1 MIKIL
6 SSKQIKELDA
16 FTIVN
21 EPVSSIDLM
30 ERACKA
36 FVDWVILNI
45 NESKTIGIVCG
56 TGNNGGDGLG
66 IARLLDD
73 RGYHVSVW
81 VVKGSVSE
89 SNDFKTNF
97 GRLEGKLDVTEIT
110 EVDKEL
116 FNDVDVLVD
125 GVFGSGLSRPPEGIY
140 AKAIQCMNQSKAIR
154 IAIDIPSGL
163 MVDSKSTGEIVSA
176 DYTISF
182 QVPKLAFFLP
192 QCFQYTGEWTLVD
205 IGLKKEFIQK
215 FDSDFY
221 LVTQKD
227 VCKLLKPRSK
237 FDHKGKFGH
246 ALLIA
251 GSFGKIGA
259 AVLASRAALRAGC
272 GLLTVH
278 VPRCGYLIIQSSVPE
293 AMAITDIEESFFSN
307 VDDIDRFTTLGI
319 GPGLGKHQKT
329 AAALKK
335 LMEKFKKPM
344 VIDADALNLISED
357 PELLNIIPEGSIL
370 TPHPKEFERL
380 TSTWKDD
387 FEKLENL
394 RSLAQR
400 TKCTI
405 VLKGAFSAIAT
416 PLGKVHF
423 NPTGNPAMATGG
435 TGDVL
440 TGILTGLLAQSYSGT
455 EAAILGVYLHGLA
468 GDFVVRER
476 GERGLIAS
484 DLVDFIPQAY
494 HKLIKR

>member
-6 SSKQIKELDA
+6 SSKQIKELDT

-36 FVDWVILNI
+36 FADWVILNI

-66 IARLLDD
+66 IARLLND
-73 RGYHVSVW
+73 RGYQVSVW
-81 VVKGSVSE
+81 VVRGSVSE
-89 SNDFKTNF
+89 SDDFKTNL
-97 GRLEGKLDVTEIT
+97 GRLEGKLDVIEIT
-110 EVDKEL
+110 EVDGEL

-125 GVFGSGLSRPPEGIY
+125 GIFGSGLSRPPEGIY
-140 AKAIQCMNQSKAIR
+140 AHVIRCINQSKAIR

-163 MVDSKSTGEIVSA
+163 VIDSKSMGEIVRA

-192 QCFQYTGEWTLVD
+192 NCFQYTGEWTLVD

-215 FDSDFY
+215 FDSNY
-221 LVTQKD
+221 CLVTQKD
-227 VCKLLKPRSK
+227 ACKLLKSRSK

-259 AVLASRAALRAGC
+259 AVLSSRAALRAGC

-278 VPRCGYLIIQSSVPE
+278 IPRCGYQIIQSSVPE
-293 AMAITDIEESFFSN
+293 AMADADTEEALFSN
-307 VDDIDRFTTLGI
+307 VDDIERFTTLGI
-319 GPGLGKHQKT
+319 GPGLGTHEKT
-329 AAALKK
+329 ASALKK
-335 LMEKFKKPM
+335 VLENFEKPM
-344 VIDADALNLISED
+344 VIDADALNLISEH
-357 PELLNIIPEGSIL
+357 PELLNMIPEGSIL

-380 TSTWKDD
+380 IGSWKDD
-387 FEKLENL
+387 FEKLGNL
-394 RSLAQR
+394 RLLAQR
-400 TKCTI
+400 TKSTI

-416 PLGKVHF
+416 PTGKVYF
-423 NPTGNPAMATGG
+423 NPTGNPSMATGG

-476 GERGLIAS
+476 GEHGLIAS
-484 DLVDFIPQAY
+484 DLVNFMPEAY
-494 HKLIKR
+494 QKLIKR